1 VDIKEEYLC
10 HSLQFRSSNLMA
22 EASQEKFN
30 SMTQSEYIAPEIEE
44 DELSDADLESVAGGN
59 GAKGTTVGK
68 SSTKT
73 GGGFSTTTGG
83 GFSTKGS
90 KKS

>member
-59 GAKGTTVGK
+59 GARSV
-68 SSTKT
+68 TKASRPP
-73 GGGFSTTTGG
+73 STTTGG
-83 GFSTKGS
+83 LKAGRR
-90 KKS
+90 

>member
-59 GAKGTTVGK
+59 GARSVTTG
-68 SSTKT
+68 SRPP
-73 GGGFSTTTGG
+73 TTTGG
-83 GFSTKGS
+83 GFLTKGS